1 MPSSLPA
8 IRSDDE
14 SGLALWH
21 ESLHHAQHYAA
32 AARAPS
38 TRRAYAADW
47 KAFQV
52 WCSERDINALPAD
65 PRHVALFLSDEAV
78 RGLAPASIG
87 RRLASIGLAHRQAG
101 FLSPQQSEHGGILL
115 EVLAGIRR
123 SWRKLPSRKVAADAD
138 ILRDL
143 LRATPGNDLKAIR
156 DRAILG
162 FGMAGAFRRSE
173 LASLR
178 MEDITRDP
186 RGVRVRFG
194 MSKTDQ
200 EGSGT
205 VIAIPEGQRI
215 RPIALLDAWL
225 HASDIQEGFIFRG
238 VVSNKATAMRISDR
252 GIARVVQRA
261 AKAAGYDPARFGGHS
276 LRAGFVTAA
285 ARAGASI
292 FRMKDVSRHKSTDVL
307 ATYIREEQIFH
318 HHAGDGF
325 L

>member
-1 MPSSLPA
+1 
-8 IRSDDE
+8 
-14 SGLALWH
+14 
-21 ESLHHAQHYAA
+21 
-32 AARAPS
+32 
-38 TRRAYAADW
+38 
-47 KAFQV
+47 
-52 WCSERDINALPAD
+52 
-65 PRHVALFLSDEAV
+65 
-78 RGLAPASIG
+78 
-87 RRLASIGLAHRQAG
+87 
-101 FLSPQQSEHGGILL
+101 
-115 EVLAGIRR
+115 
-123 SWRKLPSRKVAADAD
+123 
-138 ILRDL
+138 
-143 LRATPGNDLKAIR
+143 
-156 DRAILG
+156 
-162 FGMAGAFRRSE
+162 
-173 LASLR
+173 
-178 MEDITRDP
+178 
-186 RGVRVRFG
+186 

-225 HASDIQEGFIFRG
+225 RASDIQEGFIFRG
-238 VVSNKATAMRISDR
+238 VVSNKATVMRISDR